1 MDFSSASDFCREGTH
16 WKRMFYNSAYV
27 QTALLILLMVAVLA
41 VTAFQL
47 PMLVADESNSITYP
61 IEVMGPDGYTR
72 SVSVQVSDADEA
84 AHMYVQ
90 AHSIGYPYHH
100 ADEIGYDNDKASVR
114 LNGSSWLN
122 INNSTV
128 ECFQPEA
135 ELRCIDGPMHT
146 IRFRIPI
153 ADLGVVEE
161 GTNVIQ
167 FRVNYPIGN
176 TGIGD
181 PSMGYR
187 LLDLQV
193 QDSGGNNLSA
203 DTPTEWDDPASW
215 TAPEGYGDEAS
226 IEAGRELWSA
236 RNTLTEGWN
245 GPDIWASCNDCHVE
259 GGYDLQYF
267 AYSNYS
273 IEQRSEFHGLSET
286 EGRQIAAYIRSIEL
300 TTSEGQ
306 TIDPPGRPWQPPYQ
320 PGPTSIASR
329 GPTDIRT
336 AGQPVDDMDQVYW
349 AAGSG
354 TEWALETNAEVG
366 DHLFPNGIHSGAFS
380 LEEDLNMRHLP
391 VNLQM
396 PDWNEWLPE
405 YHPIDVWGDDFEQ
418 SDAWDWY
425 VNEVPGLINE
435 SRPWKVERSAERASQ
450 RLWRFVKN
458 EWSNAPSTSDPYVFE
473 VARQVGVKWN
483 LVKTFEIFQPHHNE
497 EHAQDL
503 YNEDAEPRQ
512 WTSTS
517 RAVFDQ
523 APHIG
528 GGKGPR
534 YEIMDLYHDTAWYQH
549 QITINP
555 GSGLTAGQK
564 PVDWKYH
571 FPHNSA
577 VSAPDAHYWRHLAS
591 YMKLVQIANSTPD
604 EHSETEPDGWFLRH
618 LTPAVI
624 DRHHGWAS
632 PLLSMP
638 DDQYRKA
645 LNVVLHTF
653 AEGLTQHSPDAWARL
668 EDNEDGLEP
677 ESHVPQYM
685 NRYDN
690 TTYADHFWTALQN
703 FGEYGVAYEVLYDLA
718 TWANEAWPEGDWMG
732 HIAPYEDNPPIDDA
746 PTASEQT
753 ITMDAGW
760 NIISTRMIDEP
771 RPMEE
776 VLDPILD
783 EVVLVKDDRGRPFS
797 PSYDLDVLD
806 TWQPDEAYQIYVMET
821 VDLPVEGTARPA
833 DDPVELAQGWNF
845 IPYLPAAP
853 QNVEDAIASLGDD
866 LIFMKDMAGD
876 VYLPDPDDPINTI
889 DVMEPG
895 KGYMAY
901 MVDDGTLTYPNASGQ
916 SGAGQLRAMARADS
930 RSAGSSGH
938 ESSAVLVATGTEWPA
953 DTRVWVETEQGER
966 VGHGRI
972 ADGALIA
979 NVRGSSTV
987 SDAPHAERGDVLT
1000 LYTQRPNSEPET
1012 IEVNRVRN
1020 ILNDQEERRLI
1031 FEPRMVYRADIETS
1045 VQDEGFAVEGH
1056 APNPVRSQA
1065 TLSFTVPEDTH
1076 VRIQVYNTIGQRVAT
1091 WADRTMRRGTHELP
1105 INADRLAS
1113 GTYFYRI
1120 QTEEHTESR
1129 KMTVVR

>member
-1 MDFSSASDFCREGTH
+1 
-16 WKRMFYNSAYV
+16 MFYDSTYV
-27 QTALLILLMVAVLA
+27 QTASLVLLLVAVLA

-47 PMLVADESNSITYP
+47 PMLVADESNSVVYP
-61 IEVMGPDGYTR
+61 VEVMGPDGYTR

-84 AHMYVQ
+84 ANMYIQ

-100 ADEIGYDNDKASVR
+100 TDEMGYDDDKASVR
-114 LNGSSWLN
+114 LNGGSWLS

-146 IRFRIPI
+146 VRFHIPI

-187 LLDLQV
+187 LLDIQV

-203 DTPTEWDDPASW
+203 DTPTEWSDPASW
-215 TAPEGYGDEAS
+215 TAPEGYGDQAS

-245 GPDIWASCNDCHVE
+245 GPEIWASCNDCHVE
-259 GGYDLQYF
+259 DGYDLQYF

-300 TTSEGQ
+300 TTSDGQ

-329 GPTDIRT
+329 EPTDVRT
-336 AGQPVDDMDQVYW
+336 TGQTMDDMDQVYW
-349 AAGSG
+349 AAGAG
-354 TEWALETNAEVG
+354 IEWALETNDEVG
-366 DHLFPNGIHSGAFS
+366 EHLFPNGMHSGAFS

-405 YHPIDVWGDDFEQ
+405 YHPIDVWGSDFEQ

-425 VNEVPGLINE
+425 VNEMPDLIYE
-435 SRPWKVERSAERASQ
+435 DRPWRVEESAARASQ
-450 RLWRFVKN
+450 QLWRYVKD

-483 LVKTFEIFQPHHNE
+483 IVKTFEVFQPHHNE

-503 YNEDAEPRQ
+503 YEETAEPRQ

-549 QITINP
+549 QLTINP
-555 GSGLTAGQK
+555 GSGLTSGLK

-571 FPHNSA
+571 FMHISA
-577 VSAPDAHYWRHLAS
+577 VGAPDSHYWRQLAS
-591 YMKLVQIANSTPD
+591 YMKLVQIADGVPNES
-604 EHSETEPDGWFLRH
+604 SETEPDGWYMRH
-618 LTPAVI
+618 LTPAMI

-632 PLLSMP
+632 PLRSMP
-638 DDQYRKA
+638 DDQYRRA
-645 LNVVLHTF
+645 LNVILHTF
-653 AEGLTQHSPDAWARL
+653 AEGLTQHSPNAWARL
-668 EDNEDGLEP
+668 EDDQHGLEP

-685 NRYDN
+685 HSYDRF
-690 TTYADHFWTALQN
+690 TYADHFWTALQN
-703 FGEYGVAYEVLYDLA
+703 FGEYGVAYEVLHDLA
-718 TWANEAWPEGDWMG
+718 TWANEAWPEGDWMA
-732 HIAPYEDNPPIDDA
+732 HIASYEDNPPIDDA

-753 ITMDAGW
+753 VALDAGW
-760 NIISTRMIDEP
+760 NIISTRMIDDP

-776 VLDPILD
+776 VLAPILD
-783 EVVLVKDDRGRPFS
+783 EVILVKDDRGRPFS
-797 PSYDLDVLD
+797 PPYDLDVLD
-806 TWQPDEAYQIYVMET
+806 TWMPDEAYQIYVT
-821 VDLPVEGTARPA
+821 SAVDLPVEGTARPA
-833 DDPVELAQGWNF
+833 SDPVELSQGWNF
-845 IPYLPAAP
+845 IPYLPTEP
-853 QNVEDAIASLGDD
+853 MDVEDAIASLGDD
-866 LIFMKDMAGD
+866 LIFMKDMTGA

-901 MVDDGTLTYPNASGQ
+901 VTADATLEYPEASGA
-916 SGAGQLRAMARADS
+916 SGASQLQALA
-930 RSAGSSGH
+930 RSASSAEASGGY
-938 ESSAVLVATGTEWPA
+938 ESAAVLVATGTNWDP
-953 DTRVWVETEQGER
+953 DTRIWVETDQGER

-972 ADGALIA
+972 ADGALVA
-979 NVRGSSTV
+979 NVRGPSSV
-987 SDAPHAERGDVLT
+987 SNAPHAQRGDALT
-1000 LYTQRPNSEPET
+1000 IYTQHPNSEPEA
-1012 IEVNRVRN
+1012 VDVHSVRN
-1020 ILNDQEERRLI
+1020 VLSDTNADGLV
-1031 FEPRMVYRADIETS
+1031 FEPQAVYRADVEAPAS
-1045 VQDEGFAVEGH
+1045 ASGFAVEGH

-1065 TLSFTVPEDTH
+1065 TLTFTLPENTH
-1076 VRIQVYNTIGQRVAT
+1076 VRIEVYNTIGQRVAT
-1091 WADRTMRRGTHELP
+1091 WLDRSMSSGTHELD
-1105 INADRLAS
+1105 IKAQGLAS
-1113 GTYFYRI
+1113 GTYFYRV
-1120 QTEEHTESR
+1120 QTDRHTESR
-1129 KMTVVR
+1129 RLTVVR